1 MSDAAPTTKSNPLQP
16 VVYDLQGWQA
26 TLLEHRRRLFERVV
40 ASFATELNHKR
51 PAIDAWRSR
60 LSGPSVHGS

>member
-1 MSDAAPTTKSNPLQP
+1 MSDDAPTTKSNPLQP

-40 ASFATELNHKR
+40 TAFTAELNHKR
-51 PAIDAWRSR
+51 PAIDAWRTR
-60 LSGPSVHGS
+60 LSGPSAHNS